1 MRRVR
6 RVLGVAIAAVLVALL
21 AFRLLAFRRETLDP
35 QAAAPAGGRLV
46 RAADVLMFV
55 QELGPAEAPAA
66 VFIHGTGAWSETWK
80 ESMQAAADA
89 GVRAIALDL
98 PPFGYSEKPSGS
110 GYTRPEQARRILGVL
125 DALGLERATL
135 VGHSFGAG
143 ATVEAALKAPDRV
156 ASLVLVDAALGLDQ
170 PNVPPP
176 FWLRGFLAS
185 GPLRDAVVAT
195 FLTNPYFTRRL
206 VAAFVADPAKVSE
219 ARAAIYR
226 QPLVVRG
233 TTAAVGVWLPELLG
247 PPGNV
252 PSARKDA
259 YRTIRAPTLI
269 LWGAAD
275 TVTPLGQGQ
284 DLHALVPG
292 SELSVLPGIGHIPQ
306 IEDPAEFNARLVK
319 FLRRR

>member
-1 MRRVR
+1 M
-6 RVLGVAIAAVLVALL
+6 
-21 AFRLLAFRRETLDP
+21 
-35 QAAAPAGGRLV
+35 
-46 RAADVLMFV
+46 RAADIELFI
-55 QELGPAEAPAA
+55 QELGPGEAPAA

-98 PPFGYSEKPSGS
+98 PPFGYSEKPRGH
-110 GYTRPEQARRILGVL
+110 GYSRPDQARRILGVL
-125 DALGLERATL
+125 DALHLERATL

-143 ATVEAALKAPDRV
+143 ATVEAALLAPDRV

-176 FWLRGFLAS
+176 LPLRAFLAS

-195 FLTNPYFTRRL
+195 FLTNPSFTRRL
-206 VAAFVADPAKVSE
+206 VAAFVADASKVSE
-219 ARAAIYR
+219 ARAAVYR

-233 TTAAVGVWLPELLG
+233 TTAAVGVWLPALFG
-247 PPGNV
+247 PAGDAL
-252 PSARKDA
+252 SARKDS
-259 YRTIRAPTLI
+259 YRSMRAPTLI

-275 TVTPLGQGQ
+275 SVTPLAQGQ
-284 DLHALVPG
+284 DLHGLVPG
-292 SELSVLPGIGHIPQ
+292 SELSVLPGVGHIPQ

-319 FLRRR
+319 FLKRG